1 VSDEV
6 SECEKISAAGD
17 ISGAGKTSRSGQV
30 LVRPLEDKDLEPLFL
45 IFGQVLVRGDVF
57 PYPIETTFEEFR
69 KIWMPPSSFSFV
81 AEDGGKIC
89 GGYYVKPQW
98 PGRGAHV
105 ATATYMVSDDARGR
119 GVGLA
124 LGLDSLEQARTRG
137 YTAMQFN
144 LVISTNKAAVAL
156 WQKIGFKIIG
166 TIPGGFD
173 HADLGKVDTYLMHR
187 FL

>member
-1 VSDEV
+1 MSDKVS
-6 SECEKISAAGD
+6 
-17 ISGAGKTSRSGQV
+17 
-30 LVRPLEDKDLEPLFL
+30 VRLMEDKDLEPLYA
-45 IFGQVLVRGDVF
+45 IFSRVLSGGDVF
-57 PYPIETTFEEFR
+57 PYPLATTFEEF
-69 KIWMPPSSFSFV
+69 KAIWLPQDSFSYV
-81 AEDGGKIC
+81 AEAGGQIC

-105 ATATYMVSDDARGR
+105 ATATYMVAESARGR

-124 LGLDSLEQARTRG
+124 LGQSSLDQARARG

-144 LVISTNKAAVAL
+144 LVISSNKAALAL
-156 WQKIGFKIIG
+156 WQKIGFQIVG

-173 HADLGKVDTYLMHR
+173 HVDLGKVDTHVMHR